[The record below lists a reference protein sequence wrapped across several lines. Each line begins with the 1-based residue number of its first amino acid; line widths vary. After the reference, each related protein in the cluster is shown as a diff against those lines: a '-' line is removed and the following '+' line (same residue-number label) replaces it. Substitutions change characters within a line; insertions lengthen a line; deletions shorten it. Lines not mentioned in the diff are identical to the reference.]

1 LFSIAANINVKPLK
15 NRSKMKILVAISN
28 VPDTTTK
35 IQFSDGDTKFNAS
48 GVTFVINPYDEWY
61 ALVRALELK
70 EANLAEKVTLIHVG
84 LADSEATIRKGFALG
99 ADDAVRIDAEGPDA
113 YFVAEQIAAYA
124 KANAYELILVGKETI
139 SYNGSSVGAM
149 IAGINDLPFV
159 SLATKLDLSGNK
171 ASIEHDIDGGTQV
184 VECELPM
191 VVSCAKGM
199 AEQRI
204 PNMRGIMAAR
214 TKPLAVIAAGANTAL
229 TSVKSFK
236 LSAGRTTVKMI
247 SEDNL
252 DELVNLLHTE
262 AKVI

>member
-1 LFSIAANINVKPLK
+1 
-15 NRSKMKILVAISN
+15 MKILVAISN

-35 IQFSDGDTKFNAS
+35 IQFTDGDTKFNSA

-70 EANLAEKVTLIHVG
+70 EKNVAEKVTLIHVG
-84 LADSEATIRKGFALG
+84 LADSEATIRKGLALG

-113 YFVAEQIAAYA
+113 FFVAENIANYA
-124 KANAYELILVGKETI
+124 KANGYDLILVGKETI
-139 SYNGSSVGAM
+139 NYNGSSVGAM
-149 IAGINDLPFV
+149 IAGVLDLPFV
-159 SLATKLDLSGNK
+159 SLASKLDVEGNK
-171 ASIEHDIDGGTQV
+171 ASLENEVDGGTQV
-184 VECELPM
+184 VECELPL

-214 TKPLAVIAAGANTAL
+214 SKPLTVVAATGDKPL
-229 TSVKSFK
+229 TSIKSYS
-236 LSAGRTTVKMI
+236 LNPGRTTCKMI
-247 SEDNL
+247 TEDNL
-252 DELVNLLHTE
+252 DELVSLLHTE

>member
-1 LFSIAANINVKPLK
+1 
-15 NRSKMKILVAISN
+15 MKILVAISN

-35 IQFSDGDTKFNAS
+35 IQFTDGGTKFNAA

-113 YFVAEQIAAYA
+113 YFVAEQIANYA
-124 KANAYELILVGKETI
+124 KENAYDLILTGKETI

-149 IAGINDLPFV
+149 VAGILDLPFV
-159 SLATKLDLSGNK
+159 SLATKLDLAGNK
-171 ASIEHDIDGGTQV
+171 ASIWHEIDGGTQS
-184 VECELPM
+184 VECDLPL
-191 VVSCAKGM
+191 VISCAKGM

-214 TKPLAVIAAGANTAL
+214 SKPLTVVPASASTPLSTI
-229 TSVKSFK
+229 KSFT
-236 LSAGRTTVKMI
+236 LSAGRTTCKML

>member
-1 LFSIAANINVKPLK
+1 
-15 NRSKMKILVAISN
+15 MKILVAISN

-35 IQFSDGDTKFNAS
+35 IQFTDGDTKFNTA

-113 YFVAEQIAAYA
+113 YFVAEQIANYA
-124 KANAYELILVGKETI
+124 KENAYDLILTGKETI

-149 IAGINDLPFV
+149 VAGILDLPFI
-159 SLATKLDLSGNK
+159 SLATKLDIAGTK
-171 ASIEHDIDGGTQV
+171 ASVWHEIDGGTQG
-184 VECELPM
+184 VECDLPL
-191 VVSCAKGM
+191 VISCAKGM

-214 TKPLAVIAAGANTAL
+214 SKPLSVVPASETTAH
-229 TSVKSFK
+229 TAIKSYT
-236 LSAGRTTVKMI
+236 LSAGRTTCKMI
-247 SEDNL
+247 EEDNL
-252 DELVNLLHTE
+252 DELVNLLHTQ

>member
-1 LFSIAANINVKPLK
+1 
-15 NRSKMKILVAISN
+15 MKILVAISN

-35 IQFSDGDTKFNAS
+35 IQFTDGDTKFNNA

-99 ADDAVRIDAEGPDA
+99 ADDAVRIDAESQDA
-113 YFVAEQIAAYA
+113 FFVAEQIGNYA
-124 KANAYELILVGKETI
+124 RTNGYDLILVGKETI
-139 SYNGSSVGAM
+139 NYNGSSVGAM
-149 IAGINDLPFV
+149 IAGVLDLPFI
-159 SLATKLDLSGNK
+159 SLATKLELAGNK
-171 ASIEHDIDGGTQV
+171 ATVENEIDGGTQV
-184 VECELPM
+184 VECELP
-191 VVSCAKGM
+191 VVISCAKGM

-214 TKPLAVIAAGANTAL
+214 SKPLQVIPASGSTAL
-229 TSVKSFK
+229 TSIKSYT
-236 LSAGRTTVKMI
+236 LNAGRTTCKMI
-247 SEDNL
+247 TEDNL
-252 DELVNLLHTE
+252 DELVSLLHTE

>member
-1 LFSIAANINVKPLK
+1 
-15 NRSKMKILVAISN
+15 MKILVAISN

-35 IQFSDGDTKFNAS
+35 IQFSDGDTKFNAQ

-84 LADSEATIRKGFALG
+84 LADSEATIRKGLSLG
-99 ADDAVRIDAEGPDA
+99 ADDAVRINAEGPDA
-113 YFVAEQIAAYA
+113 YFVAEQIAGYA
-124 KANAYELILVGKETI
+124 KANGYDLVLVGKETI
-139 SYNGSSVGAM
+139 NYNGSSVGGM
-149 IAGINDLPFV
+149 IAGLLDLPFV
-159 SLATKLDLSGNK
+159 SLATKLDIAGNK
-171 ASIEHDIDGGTQV
+171 ATVEHDIDGGSQV

-191 VVSCAKGM
+191 VISCAKGM

-214 TKPLAVIAAGANTAL
+214 TKPLQVVEATGNVAF
-229 TSVKSFK
+229 TSIKSYS
-236 LSAGRTTVKMI
+236 LNPGRTTCKMI
-247 SEDNL
+247 SEDNM

>member
-1 LFSIAANINVKPLK
+1 
-15 NRSKMKILVAISN
+15 MKILVAISN

-35 IQFSDGDTKFNAS
+35 IQFTDGDTKFNGA

-84 LADSEATIRKGFALG
+84 LPDSEATIRKGLALG
-99 ADDAVRIDAEGPDA
+99 ADDAVRIDADSPDA
-113 YFVAEQIAAYA
+113 FFVAEQIAEYA
-124 KANAYELILVGKETI
+124 KANGYDLILAGKETI
-139 SYNGSSVGAM
+139 NYNGSSVGGM
-149 IAGINDLPFV
+149 IAGVLDLPFV
-159 SLATKLDLSGNK
+159 SLATKLDLAGNK
-171 ASIEHDIDGGTQV
+171 ATIEQEIDGGTQV
-184 VECELPM
+184 VECELPL

-214 TKPLAVIAAGANTAL
+214 TKPLAVVSATPGTPL
-229 TSVKSFK
+229 TSVKSFS
-236 LSAGRTTVKMI
+236 LNPGRTTVRMI

>member
-1 LFSIAANINVKPLK
+1 
-15 NRSKMKILVAISN
+15 MKILVAISN

-35 IQFSDGDTKFNAS
+35 IQFTEGDTKFNAA

-113 YFVAEQIAAYA
+113 YFVADQIASYA
-124 KANAYELILVGKETI
+124 KTNGYDLILCGKETI

-149 IAGINDLPFV
+149 IAGIMDLPFV
-159 SLATKLDLSGNK
+159 SLATKLDIAGTV
-171 ASIEHDIDGGTQV
+171 ATIEQDIDGGSQV
-184 VECELPM
+184 VECDLPL
-191 VVSCAKGM
+191 VISCAKGM

-214 TKPLAVIAAGANTAL
+214 TKPLAVIPANTATPL
-229 TSVKSFK
+229 TTVKSFT

-247 SEDNL
+247 SEDNI

>member
-1 LFSIAANINVKPLK
+1 
-15 NRSKMKILVAISN
+15 MKILVAISN

-35 IQFSDGDTKFNAS
+35 IQFTDGDTKFNAS

-61 ALVRALELK
+61 ALVKALEIK

-84 LADSEATIRKGFALG
+84 LTDSEATIRKGLALG

-113 YFVAEQIAAYA
+113 LFVAEQIASYA
-124 KANAYELILVGKETI
+124 KTNAYDLILVGKETI
-139 SYNGSSVGAM
+139 NYNGSSVGGM
-149 IAGINDLPFV
+149 IAGLMDLPFV
-159 SLATKLDLSGNK
+159 SMATKFDLASTK
-171 ASIEHDIDGGTQV
+171 ATIEHDIDGGTQV

-214 TKPLAVIAAGANTAL
+214 TKPLSVVAATGSAPL
-229 TSVKSFK
+229 ISVKSF
-236 LSAGRTTVKMI
+236 SINPGRTTVKMI
-247 SEDNL
+247 SEDNI
-252 DELVNLLHTE
+252 DELVSLLHTE

>member
-1 LFSIAANINVKPLK
+1 
-15 NRSKMKILVAISN
+15 MKILVAISN

-35 IQFSDGDTKFNAS
+35 IQFTDGDTKFNSA

-70 EANLAEKVTLIHVG
+70 EANVAEKVTLIHVG
-84 LADSEATIRKGFALG
+84 LVDSEATIRKGLALG

-113 YFVAEQIAAYA
+113 FFVAENIANYA
-124 KANAYELILVGKETI
+124 KANGYDLILVGKETI
-139 SYNGSSVGAM
+139 NYNGSSVGAM
-149 IAGINDLPFV
+149 IAGVLDLPFV
-159 SLATKLDLSGNK
+159 SLATKLDVAGNK
-171 ASIEHDIDGGTQV
+171 ASLENEVDGGAQV
-184 VECELPM
+184 VECELPL

-214 TKPLAVIAAGANTAL
+214 SKPLTVVAASSGTPL
-229 TSVKSFK
+229 TSIKSYT
-236 LSAGRTTVKMI
+236 LNAGRTTCKMI

-252 DELVNLLHTE
+252 DELVSLLHTE

>member
-1 LFSIAANINVKPLK
+1 
-15 NRSKMKILVAISN
+15 MKILVPISN

-35 IQFSDGDTKFNAS
+35 ISFANGDTQFNSA
-48 GVTFVINPYDEWY
+48 GVQFIINPYDEWY

-70 EANLAEKVTLIHVG
+70 EAGKAEKVTLIHVG

-99 ADDAVRIDAEGPDA
+99 ADDAVRVDADAPDA
-113 YFVAEQIAAYA
+113 FFVGEQVAKYA
-124 KANAYELILVGKETI
+124 KENGYELIMAGKETI
-139 SYNGSSVGAM
+139 NFNGSSVGAM
-149 IAGINDLPFV
+149 IAGFMDIPLV
-159 SLATKLDLSGNK
+159 SLATKFDLEGNK
-171 ASIEHDIDGGTQV
+171 ATIEHDIDGGTQV
-184 VECELPM
+184 VECELPL

-204 PNMRGIMAAR
+204 PNMKGIMAAR
-214 TKPLAVIAAGANTAL
+214 TKPLTVIPASGSDKL
-229 TSVKSFK
+229 TNVKSFS

-247 SEDNL
+247 DENNM